1 MDLKTL
7 QERQQWTLDQ
17 KIYHS
22 LEVIDNFIARMDGKV
37 YLAFS
42 GGKDSTVL
50 MHLCEMVK
58 KDILCIFVNTG
69 CESPSIIKFVREMK
83 EEGHNIMTIRPK
95 MTPRQVWKKYGFPL
109 VSKKQ
114 AQMIHSVRINPD
126 SKRARKA
133 LGLEGKTMFLLSKK
147 WQYLTRITYE
157 TSDICCTKL
166 KKEPSHRIAK
176 ELGLAPILD
185 RKSVV

>member
-37 YLAFS
+37 YMAFS

-50 MHLCEMVK
+50 MHLCEIVK

-69 CESPSIIKFVREMK
+69 CESP
-83 EEGHNIMTIRPK
+83 
-95 MTPRQVWKKYGFPL
+95 
-109 VSKKQ
+109 
-114 AQMIHSVRINPD
+114 
-126 SKRARKA
+126 
-133 LGLEGKTMFLLSKK
+133 
-147 WQYLTRITYE
+147 
-157 TSDICCTKL
+157 
-166 KKEPSHRIAK
+166 
-176 ELGLAPILD
+176 
-185 RKSVV
+185 

>member
-1 MDLKTL
+1 MELKTL
-7 QERQQWTLDQ
+7 RERQQWTLDQ

-58 KDILCIFVNTG
+58 PDILCVFVNTG
-69 CESPSIIKFVREMK
+69 CESPSIVKFVREMK
-83 EEGHNIMTIRPK
+83 EDGHNIMTIRPK
-95 MTPRQVWKKYGFPL
+95 MTPRQVWAKYGFPL

-114 AQMIHSVRINPD
+114 AKVAVATLYITAIQ
-126 SKRARKA
+126 
-133 LGLEGKTMFLLSKK
+133 
-147 WQYLTRITYE
+147 TR
-157 TSDICCTKL
+157 
-166 KKEPSHRIAK
+166 RF
-176 ELGLAPILD
+176 
-185 RKSVV
+185 